1 MFRGFEPG
9 AFKLVKISITKFKC
23 FLEIQTSVLQ
33 SDCSECYSTELHKI
47 YNLITVVTPLTH
59 STKSHDTVL
68 LARPTFINSSATHN
82 LSRRSFSP
90 KSQRRLLPC
99 LLYKSFFYVLNK
111 TTLVNT
117 TYSHPPHSIVLNW
130 SHNVICFWVF
140 WAIIVLFLSP
150 KWLYNY
156 LR

>member
-82 LSRRSFSP
+82 LSRRPFSP
-90 KSQRRLLPC
+90 KNQRRLFPC
-99 LLYKSFFYVLNK
+99 LLLKSFFYMYRECV
-111 TTLVNT
+111 TTLT
-117 TYSHPPHSIVLNW
+117 TLIYSVVSCLHCRLHCVMPIT
-130 SHNVICFWVF
+130 
-140 WAIIVLFLSP
+140 
-150 KWLYNY
+150 
-156 LR
+156 